1 MSCNDNSLDGKVA
14 LITGSA
20 KRLGA
25 HTARALHAA
34 GMDVI
39 IHYRRSR
46 EPAQALVDELNA
58 CRLDSAFAV
67 AGDLAEIAGIP
78 NIVAKAA
85 AWRKRLDLLV
95 NNASSFYPTPI
106 GGVDEAQW
114 DDLMGSNL
122 KGPFFLSQAIAPWLK
137 ETRGNIVNMVDIHGL
152 RPLEEHP
159 VYSMAKAGNAMM
171 VKALARELGP
181 EIRVNGIA
189 PGAILWPAQGLND
202 ATRREIL
209 NRTALKTT
217 GSPDD
222 IARTILFLARDAGY
236 ITGQVINVD
245 GGRTTHQ

>member
-46 EPAQALVDELNA
+46 EPAQALLDELNA

-67 AGDLAEIAGIP
+67 AGDLAETASIP
-78 NIVAKAA
+78 DLVEQAA
-85 AWRKRLDLLV
+85 AWRNRLDLLV

-181 EIRVNGIA
+181 EIRVNGVA
-189 PGAILWPAQGLND
+189 PGAILWPAQGLDD
-202 ATRREIL
+202 ATRHEIL

-222 IARTILFLARDAGY
+222 IARTILFLVRDAGY

-245 GGRTTHQ
+245 GGRTTQQ